1 MVDAKIG
8 ANSGAPDDFEL
19 RLIVIFSFASN
30 DSGREAMRI
39 PTVFCMEIRNCK
51 PQMNDRAKQIR
62 KMDLTEGNY
71 AGYPWVTY

>member
-1 MVDAKIG
+1 
-8 ANSGAPDDFEL
+8 
-19 RLIVIFSFASN
+19 
-30 DSGREAMRI
+30 MRI